1 MAYTKTIIGRH
12 EEQDILRTCVASDKA
27 EFIAV
32 YGRRRVGKTYL
43 IKQYFKNQF
52 DFYTSGIYNLSNE
65 DQLENF
71 REQLL
76 AGGAT
81 EVPRLKNWF
90 EAFAMLRRLLE
101 KKRGKRIVFIDELPW
116 HDAPHSNFIRAL
128 ESFWNMWAADQ
139 KGLKLI
145 VCGSST
151 TWMTNKLLG
160 DKGGLHNR
168 VTRRIKLRPFTL
180 EETESYLKR
189 QGFQWDRFLIL
200 QCYMAMGGT
209 PFYLSMLR
217 PDQSVDQNIDRL
229 FFSEDA
235 ELKMEYDFLF
245 RSLFNDALGYKRVVE
260 TLAKKM
266 KGMTRQELVDDLK
279 ITDNGRL
286 TIILDNLCHC
296 DFLRKYSPYG
306 KKQKGMLYQLTDLYT
321 LFYLRFVSGYQG
333 ANPNAWSR
341 MESGAKK
348 AWLGYAFEQ
357 VCLCHLPQL
366 RKALGISAISNDVCS
381 WYGRTEEQTAQ
392 IDLIIDRADGIINLC
407 EMKFSTHS
415 FEITKDY
422 AEHLRERMGFFA
434 DMTHTKKTLYLTM
447 VTTYGLKRT
456 KYAGIVQNEVE
467 MDQLFE

>member
-1 MAYTKTIIGRH
+1 M
-12 EEQDILRTCVASDKA
+12 ASDKA

-128 ESFWNMWAADQ
+128 ESFWNMWATDQ

-168 VTRRIKLRPFTL
+168 VTRRIKLHPFTL

-286 TIILDNLCHC
+286 TVILDNLCHC

-392 IDLIIDRADGIINLC
+392 IDLIIDRADGIMNLC

-456 KYAGIVQNEVE
+456 KYASIVQNEVE

>member
-1 MAYTKTIIGRH
+1 LRKTG
-12 EEQDILRTCVASDKA
+12 
-27 EFIAV
+27 
-32 YGRRRVGKTYL
+32 
-43 IKQYFKNQF
+43 
-52 DFYTSGIYNLSNE
+52 
-65 DQLENF
+65 
-71 REQLL
+71 
-76 AGGAT
+76 
-81 EVPRLKNWF
+81 
-90 EAFAMLRRLLE
+90 
-101 KKRGKRIVFIDELPW
+101 
-116 HDAPHSNFIRAL
+116 
-128 ESFWNMWAADQ
+128 

-189 QGFQWDRFLIL
+189 QGVQWDRFLIL

-286 TIILDNLCHC
+286 TVILDNLCHC

-366 RKALGISAISNDVCS
+366 RKALGISVISNDVCS